1 MCQNQCSCQ
10 IEYPHSHLVEG
21 KTCECE
27 KGREGMVIVGGD
39 PLKMVAPRMGKLK
52 GVYQPVSS
60 GSVAFYPIFI

>member
-27 KGREGMVIVGGD
+27 KGKAGVVIVGGD
-39 PLKMVAPRMGKLK
+39 MLARSVPRMGKLK
-52 GVYQPVSS
+52 GIYQPVSS
-60 GSVAFYPIFI
+60 GGMGFYPIFI